1 MNNFDKITAM
11 TAVSGFSLLILSAC
25 GGGGSSNGPF
35 IPPPGG
41 GGGGSSPPTW
51 TQGVFQDEALFKN
64 RCEAPRSG
72 SSPHTGNAYPDVAG
86 STLEENHWL
95 RSWSNRTYLWYSEI
109 TDQDPAGFDDPL
121 DYFDELKTFRD
132 TASGA
137 PVDKFHFTVPTDEY
151 EERVNSGSS
160 SGYGARFRLIQS
172 SPPRDVRVAYVEAG
186 SPAASANLLR
196 GTEIL
201 EIDGVDVIN
210 GTDVDTLNA
219 GLFPATDGETHTFVV
234 RDVGATNTRTVSI
247 TSASVTSNPVL
258 TESIINLPSGDRVGY
273 VLFNTFGTSIA
284 EEQLFNTFTNL
295 QTQNLD
301 ELVLDL
307 RYNGGGFLD
316 ISSELAF
323 MIAGPT
329 ATQNKIYETL
339 VFNDKYPN
347 TNPVNGNALTPTPF
361 HSTGQGFSVASGTPL
376 PSLSLPRVFVLS
388 TAGTCSASESL
399 VNSLLG
405 IDVEVVLIGSTTC
418 GKPYGFYATDNCGTT
433 YFTIQFRGE
442 NDKGFGDYSD
452 GFSPDNGGTITGE
465 SVTGCEVPDDFSK
478 QLGDETEA
486 MLSTAISY
494 IENGSCPAA
503 PVTQAKASWGVAL
516 DNETEGSLLNDTRV
530 RNQLLLD
537 NSRILTK
544 PRAR

>member
-1 MNNFDKITAM
+1 MKNLDKITAM

-72 SSPHTGNAYPDVAG
+72 SSPHTGNAYPDGAG

-339 VFNDKYPN
+339 VFNDKYPT
-347 TNPVNGNALTPTPF
+347 TNPVNGNTLSPTPF
-361 HSTGQGFSVASGTPL
+361 HSTGQGFSVSSGTPL

-478 QLGDETEA
+478 QLGDQTEA

-503 PVTQAKASWGVAL
+503 PITQAKASWGVAL

-544 PRAR
+544 PGAR